1 MLGKILSS
9 VVTLAL
15 PFALAAQAPQV
26 PNAHAS
32 DTAKAAV
39 AAHRHPKVTH
49 HRGTVEAG
57 TSRNAKAAT
66 PAVPATR
73 ATPAKP
79 AHGEGPAVPAVPA
92 KPATPATP
100 ASSAPS
106 SNKPSDPGANG
117 HRP

>member
-1 MLGKILSS
+1 MFGKILSS
-9 VVTLAL
+9 VVVLAL

-32 DTAKAAV
+32 DTAKAKVAV
-39 AAHRHPKVTH
+39 HRHPKVTR

-57 TSRNAKAAT
+57 ESRNAKAAT

-100 ASSAPS
+100 ASS